1 VLDPH
6 LAYNGGP
13 TPTHALVAGS
23 LALNAGNNGK
33 AVDAEGNPL
42 VYDQRGEGFTRIVN
56 GTVDIGAFEDQ
67 TLFVQIDIKP
77 GSDPNSINLASNGLI
92 AVAIFTTEDF
102 DASLVNAG
110 TILFAGASSVH
121 SALEDVDGDGDLDMV
136 LHFRVEETD
145 LAEVYALLLAEDT
158 NGDGVLDSNGQTTEV
173 SLTGQTVEDE
183 YFAGFDE
190 VDLFLSGR
198 NLRDLLEELVAAGV
212 I

>member
-1 VLDPH
+1 
-6 LAYNGGP
+6 
-13 TPTHALVAGS
+13 
-23 LALNAGNNGK
+23 
-33 AVDAEGNPL
+33 
-42 VYDQRGEGFTRIVN
+42 
-56 GTVDIGAFEDQ
+56 
-67 TLFVQIDIKP
+67 
-77 GSDPNSINLASNGLI
+77 
-92 AVAIFTTEDF
+92 
-102 DASLVNAG
+102 
-110 TILFAGASSVH
+110 
-121 SALEDVDGDGDLDMV
+121 LEDVDGDGDLDMV

>member
-1 VLDPH
+1 
-6 LAYNGGP
+6 
-13 TPTHALVAGS
+13 
-23 LALNAGNNGK
+23 
-33 AVDAEGNPL
+33 
-42 VYDQRGEGFTRIVN
+42 
-56 GTVDIGAFEDQ
+56 
-67 TLFVQIDIKP
+67 VQIDIKP
-77 GSDPNSINLASNGLI
+77 GSNPNSINLASNGLI